1 MTAQRAAV
9 DDEMQSLLSRKLL
22 RITDS
27 AGIMR
32 RELAAVASHGQLIA
46 GSMRIGAEGSDAAT
60 ERGTSEGTSGGSG
73 RADGTVAEIVRLLG
87 LCDAELEKV
96 SIGRTPRSLPAA
108 TETRARAGTPTHK
121 ATAVYA
127 DRKSEHWMHA
137 YSHHPSQAL
146 ARAVAAEPCSRP
158 RPVLGRGLCVLT
170 QALALPPPEAPRPIP
185 TLVRAHAVPLHTRY
199 AFATSST
206 FAIASTC
213 AATRMGSPLRAPL
226 PVRRCMAC
234 VHRL

>member
-60 ERGTSEGTSGGSG
+60 ERGTSEGTSGGSS

-96 SIGRTPRSLPAA
+96 SDAPLVPYPRPL
-108 TETRARAGTPTHK
+108 K
-121 ATAVYA
+121 
-127 DRKSEHWMHA
+127 
-137 YSHHPSQAL
+137 L
-146 ARAVAAEPCSRP
+146 ARAQAHPRTKPRLCTPTANLNTGCMRIPTTPAKLSPELLQPNLAADRVPSSGEAFAFLRRRSHFHRP
-158 RPVLGRGLCVLT
+158 RPLGRS
-170 QALALPPPEAPRPIP
+170 RP
-185 TLVRAHAVPLHTRY
+185 
-199 AFATSST
+199 
-206 FAIASTC
+206 
-213 AATRMGSPLRAPL
+213 
-226 PVRRCMAC
+226 
-234 VHRL
+234 